1 MVSLAAYATVDYVG
15 RLLSDG
21 IILHV
26 AVEWGSLRLGFLL
39 RARQITEMLPNAVY
53 ASMMHTEE
61 RLQDT

>member
-15 RLLSDG
+15 RLSDG